1 MVKET
6 ALTAINTGSSAL
18 MIGELARAEEETPNN
33 EAKGL
38 AQTPMQAPL
47 LQQESKIGAVEVSPP
62 VKLVQIVFFCFILI
76 RL

>member
-1 MVKET
+1 M
-6 ALTAINTGSSAL
+6 LTAINTGSKAL
-18 MIGELARAEEETPNN
+18 TIGELARADEEMPNK

-47 LQQESKIGAVEVSPP
+47 LQQESRIGAVEVRPP
-62 VKLVQIVFFCFILI
+62 VMLVQIVFFCFTLI

>member
-1 MVKET
+1 M
-6 ALTAINTGSSAL
+6 
-18 MIGELARAEEETPNN
+18 PNK

-47 LQQESKIGAVEVSPP
+47 LQQESKIGAVEVIPP
-62 VKLVQIVFFCFILI
+62 VMLVQIVFFCFTLI